1 MKKFQELCGGSV
13 EKSAILKYLTGCGK
27 AQYISICKK
36 EHIEVLYIIVEQKL
50 PMLFLA
56 SRYKNDHFSSK
67 RRIIEKAVDVK
78 YH

>member
-27 AQYISICKK
+27 AQYISVCKK
-36 EHIEVLYIIVEQKL
+36 EHVEVLYIIVEQKL

-56 SRYKNDHFSSK
+56 SPIKMTNFLQK
-67 RRIIEKAVDVK
+67 EE
-78 YH
+78 